1 MCTRRL
7 WPHQEAAS
15 APLPDWFMNSPSL
28 PPLCARGRCLMDIEL
43 LSSGGVAT
51 CVYATSPE
59 YINAM
64 CALFPSTHFYVCVPD
79 YTPELPE
86 AELLYS
92 KGNLTVSNVPFN
104 KEFARGLGQ
113 RGPASVMALIIH
125 DSVAYSPENV
135 VLLHALACPNV
146 ALVTCSLLPAPE
158 HFLHG
163 EITLPPYNDWCS
175 ARVYLTVTGAA
186 RAVPVDGQRWK
197 AQLAAFH
204 LSGWQQQYDL
214 DAEDTILFRYS
225 HTYIEAAEYARGRI
239 PPKLECHTR
248 SPSSSAMPVL
258 QARVPCPFSKLECH
272 ARSPSSSASSALQPE
287 FL

>member
-15 APLPDWFMNSPSL
+15 APLPEGFMDAAPKR
-28 PPLCARGRCLMDIEL
+28 LCARGRCLMDIEL

-64 CALFPSTHFYVCVPD
+64 CALFPCTHFYVCVPD

-86 AELLYS
+86 AELLYT

-125 DSVAYSPENV
+125 DSEAYSPENV

-163 EITLPPYNDWCS
+163 EITLPPYHDWSS
-175 ARVYLTVTGAA
+175 ARAYLTVTGAA

-204 LSGWQQQYDL
+204 LHHGQYDLDARGGQYDL

-225 HTYIEAAEYARGRI
+225 NTYIWAAEYARGRI
-239 PPKLECHTR
+239 PPLATD
-248 SPSSSAMPVL
+248 
-258 QARVPCPFSKLECH
+258 
-272 ARSPSSSASSALQPE
+272 
-287 FL
+287 